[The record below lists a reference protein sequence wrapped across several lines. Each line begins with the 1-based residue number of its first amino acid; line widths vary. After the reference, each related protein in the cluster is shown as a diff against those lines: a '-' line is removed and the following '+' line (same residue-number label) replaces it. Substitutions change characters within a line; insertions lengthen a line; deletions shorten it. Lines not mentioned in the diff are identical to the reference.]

1 MTATPTLTLYDCS
14 TAPSPRRARITLAEK
29 GARHAT
35 VQIDLRAG
43 EQLGD
48 AYRRINPQCTV
59 PALVSDDGL
68 VLTDNAAI
76 AAYLEA
82 RFPEPPLFGSTPA
95 EKAEIASWQWRVE
108 FEGLL
113 AIAETMRNGSPAMA
127 NRALPGP
134 VDYAQI
140 PELAQRGL
148 QRVQRF
154 FTTLN
159 DRLAERAFI
168 ATDRLSIA
176 DITAVVAV
184 DFARVVKVRLS
195 EQHPHLVR
203 WRAAMA
209 QRPAMA
215 L

>member
-1 MTATPTLTLYDCS
+1 MVTLYDCS
-14 TAPSPRRARITLAEK
+14 TAPSPRRARILLAEK
-29 GARHAT
+29 GVAHDT
-35 VQIDLRAG
+35 VQVDLRNG

-48 AYRRINPQCTV
+48 AYRRVNPHCTV
-59 PALVSDDGL
+59 PALRTDDGL
-68 VLTDNAAI
+68 LLTDNAAI
-76 AAYLEA
+76 TAYLEA
-82 RFPEPPLFGSTPA
+82 RYPAPPLLGITPA
-95 EKAEIASWQWRVE
+95 EKAEVASWNWRIE

-113 AIAETMRNGSPAMA
+113 AIAEAMRNSSPAMA

-134 VDYAQI
+134 TDYAQI

-148 QRVQRF
+148 QRLQRF
-154 FTTLN
+154 FATLN
-159 DRLAERAFI
+159 EHLAARSFI
-168 ATDRLSIA
+168 ATERFSIC

-184 DFARVVKVRLS
+184 DFARVVKIKPG

>member
-1 MTATPTLTLYDCS
+1 MITLYDCV
-14 TAPSPRRARITLAEK
+14 TAPSPRRARILLAEK
-29 GARHAT
+29 GIAHDT
-35 VQIDLRAG
+35 VQVDLKSR

-48 AYRRINPQCTV
+48 AYRQINPLCTV
-59 PALVSDDGL
+59 PALRSEEGV

-82 RFPEPPLFGSTPA
+82 RYPEPRLLGSTPL
-95 EKAEIASWQWRVE
+95 EKAQIASWNWRIE
-108 FEGLL
+108 FEGFM
-113 AIAETMRNGSPAMA
+113 AVAEALRNSTPAMV

-148 QRVQRF
+148 ARLQQF
-154 FTTLN
+154 LLTLN
-159 DRLAERAFI
+159 DRLADYRYI
-168 ATDRLSIA
+168 AGDSFSIA

-184 DFARVVKVRLS
+184 DFARVVKVKPG
-195 EQHPHLVR
+195 EQHPHLQR
-203 WRAAMA
+203 WRAEMA
-209 QRPAMA
+209 LRPAMS

>member
-1 MTATPTLTLYDCS
+1 MTEITLYDCS
-14 TAPSPRRARITLAEK
+14 TAPSPRRARILLAEK
-29 GARHAT
+29 GVRHDT
-35 VQIDLRAG
+35 VQVDLRAG
-43 EQLGD
+43 EQLGE
-48 AYRRINPQCTV
+48 AYRRINPHGTV
-59 PALVSDDGL
+59 PALRTDDGL
-68 VLTDNAAI
+68 LLTDNAAI

-82 RFPEPPLFGSTPA
+82 RFPEPALLGSTPA
-95 EKAEIASWQWRVE
+95 EKAEVASWNWRIE

-113 AIAETMRNGSPAMA
+113 AIAESMRNSAPAMV

-148 QRVQRF
+148 ARLQQFFVDLDEHLAGRDFVAAGRF
-154 FTTLN
+154 
-159 DRLAERAFI
+159 
-168 ATDRLSIA
+168 SIA

-184 DFARVVKVRLS
+184 DFARVVRVRPG
-195 EQHPHLVR
+195 EQHPHLQR

-209 QRPAMA
+209 ARPAMS